1 MMEGI
6 IFEAPKYFYLML
18 LLPLMAV
25 WHWWKYKTKLTSV
38 KMASMAGFEGYKKS
52 FRQYLE
58 HLPFVFRMLTT
69 ALLITCLARPQSAS
83 RSQNISTEGID
94 IMLAMDVSSS
104 MLAEDFKP
112 NRIEASKKVVMDFV
126 QGRNNDRIGLVIFSG
141 ESFTQCPL
149 TSDHSVLLNLLGNLQ
164 TGVLADGT
172 AIGDGLATSV
182 NHIKESKAKSKVIIL
197 ITDGVN
203 NQGAIA
209 PLTAAE
215 IAKTFNIR
223 VYTIG
228 VGTIGVAPYPMQ
240 TPYGIQ
246 YQNMPVDLD
255 EPMLKKIAGMADGKY
270 FRATNNNKLNAIYKE
285 IDRLEKTKI
294 EVTEFR
300 KHAEEYL
307 PFALLAGLFLLLE
320 ILLRYTLLKSLPS

>member
-1 MMEGI
+1 M
-6 IFEAPKYFYLML
+6 
-18 LLPLMAV
+18 
-25 WHWWKYKTKLTSV
+25 
-38 KMASMAGFEGYKKS
+38 
-52 FRQYLE
+52 
-58 HLPFVFRMLTT
+58 
-69 ALLITCLARPQSAS
+69 
-83 RSQNISTEGID
+83 
-94 IMLAMDVSSS
+94 
-104 MLAEDFKP
+104 
-112 NRIEASKKVVMDFV
+112 
-126 QGRNNDRIGLVIFSG
+126 
-141 ESFTQCPL
+141 
-149 TSDHSVLLNLLGNLQ
+149 NLLGSLQ

-182 NHIKESKAKSKVIIL
+182 NHIKDSKAKSKVIIL

-228 VGTIGVAPYPMQ
+228 VGTIGMAPYPMQ

-270 FRATNNNKLNAIYKE
+270 FRATNNNKLSAIYKE

-320 ILLRYTLLKSLPS
+320 ILLRYTLLKSLPA

>member
-1 MMEGI
+1 MMQGI
-6 IFEAPKYFYLML
+6 IFAAPKYFYLL
-18 LLPLMAV
+18 LLIPFMIG
-25 WHWWKYKTKLTSV
+25 WHWWKYKTKLTSMKV
-38 KMASMAGFEGYKKS
+38 STLAGFEGYKKT

-58 HLPFVFRMLTT
+58 HLPFIFRILTI

-83 RSQNISTEGID
+83 NSQNIATEGID

-149 TSDHSVLLNLLGNLQ
+149 TSDHSVLLNLLEGLQ

-182 NHIKESKAKSKVIIL
+182 NHIKDSKAKSKVIIL

-246 YQNMPVDLD
+246 YQDMPVDLD
-255 EPMLKKIAGMADGKY
+255 EPMLKKIAAMADGKY
-270 FRATNNNKLNAIYKE
+270 FRATNNSKLNAIYKE

-300 KHAEEYL
+300 KHAEEFL

-320 ILLRYTLLKSLPS
+320 ILLRYTLLKSLPT

>member
-1 MMEGI
+1 MMNGI
-6 IFEAPKYFYLML
+6 QFAHPGYFYLLL
-18 LLPLMAV
+18 LLPAMIG
-25 WHWWKYKTKLTSV
+25 WEWWKHKRLQSNIKLS
-38 KMASMAGFEGYKKS
+38 SIAGFEGYKKT
-52 FRQYLE
+52 FRQQLE
-58 HLPFVFRMLTT
+58 HLPTVLRLFTVG
-69 ALLITCLARPQSAS
+69 LIVVCLARPQSAS
-83 RSQNISTEGID
+83 NSQNIATEGID

-112 NRIEASKKVVMDFV
+112 NRIEAAKKVVLDFV
-126 QGRNNDRIGLVIFSG
+126 EGRNNDRMGLVIFSG

-149 TSDHSVLLNLLGNLQ
+149 TSDHSVLKNLLAGLQ

-182 NHIKESKAKSKVIIL
+182 NHIKDSKAKSKVIIL

-228 VGTIGVAPYPMQ
+228 VGTIGMAPYPMQ

-255 EPMLKKIAGMADGKY
+255 EPMLQKIAGLSDGKY
-270 FRATNNNKLNAIYKE
+270 FRATDNKKLRAIYKE

-320 ILLRYTLLKSLPS
+320 ILLRYTLLKSLPV